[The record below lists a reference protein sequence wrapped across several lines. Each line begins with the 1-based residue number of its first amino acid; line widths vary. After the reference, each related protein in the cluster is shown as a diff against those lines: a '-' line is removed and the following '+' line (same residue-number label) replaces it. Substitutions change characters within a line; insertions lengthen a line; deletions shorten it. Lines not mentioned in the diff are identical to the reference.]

1 MAHGNFVPIL
11 CRSHSWLC
19 GLSCRNAQLI
29 GLNFGCIVLLSKLD
43 LTLKVLV
50 MTIDALGHFETG

>member
-1 MAHGNFVPIL
+1 M
-11 CRSHSWLC
+11 
-19 GLSCRNAQLI
+19 LSVDAPCNVATSLQL
-29 GLNFGCIVLLSKLD
+29 GDRCISQPYCIHNYRAAS